1 MSCIYGYKLLSYAKS
16 MHTLIIIRAYA
27 TYIIHTNYELV
38 LYVVLVFISASQSPQ
53 SIQYP
58 TTPDKWL
65 AAGHYLILSPMAYR
79 ESRRISFLASFNSA
93 SPMCFT
99 LQCPFTI
106 FLSQCLACSSFLV
119 SPYSPY
125 AYQIPRP

>member
-16 MHTLIIIRAYA
+16 MHTLIIIYNIHL
-27 TYIIHTNYELV
+27 TYYL
-38 LYVVLVFISASQSPQ
+38 LYVVLVYISASQSPQ

-58 TTPDKWL
+58 TKPVKWL
-65 AAGHYLILSPMAYR
+65 AAGHYLILSHMAYR

-119 SPYSPY
+119 SPYFPY

>member
-1 MSCIYGYKLLSYAKS
+1 MSCIYEYKLHSYAKS
-16 MHTLIIIRAYA
+16 MHTLIIIYNIHH
-27 TYIIHTNYELV
+27 TYYL
-38 LYVVLVFISASQSPQ
+38 LYVVLVYISASQSPQ

-58 TTPDKWL
+58 TTPVKWL